1 MEAVIIVLLVALV
14 GAVIG
19 VGVYVS
25 AGQRRRGGP
34 EESEAQRLEAQ
45 RVEAQAR
52 LEAQLQAMRSDLSRE
67 IAQGLSTT
75 QQTVLE
81 RVSNVDQRL
90 DKRLDAVQT
99 TVGQRFDA
107 VQSDLGRSLTSQSE
121 TIGKIG
127 AQLGEL
133 AQSTQQML
141 DVGKNIS
148 SLQDI
153 LKPPKVRGGFGEML
167 LERLLAEILPENN
180 YSTQHRFAN
189 GVVVDAAIHVGNSVV
204 PVDSKFPLE
213 SFHRVL
219 AASEEERATVR
230 KDFVRA
236 VRGHID
242 AVAKYILPDEGSLPF
257 ALMYIPAENVY
268 YEVIVKDDLGDAQAN
283 LCAYAMERR
292 VIPVSPNSFYAYLQ
306 AILIGLKGMKVEE
319 RAHEII
325 GHLERLNGDFAKM
338 KEDFTLVGK
347 HLRNA
352 TERYGDVDR
361 SFSKFGDRLA
371 ASVQGPV
378 QAKLPHLDRDE
389 LPEPSD
395 IPGTTLRPLP
405 ASIGNGGEDLN

>member
-1 MEAVIIVLLVALV
+1 MEAVIVVLL
-14 GAVIG
+14 IG
-19 VGVYVS
+19 VLAALAAAVWLLLRS
-25 AGQRRRGGP
+25 QQRPAGETDAR
-34 EESEAQRLEAQ
+34 RLEQ
-45 RVEAQAR
+45 
-52 LEAQLQAMRSDLSRE
+52 QLLATKDDLVHALDS
-67 IAQGLSTT
+67 T
-75 QQTVLE
+75 QQTVLAQVNAVDTK
-81 RVSNVDQRL
+81 VSA
-90 DKRLDAVQT
+90 RLDAVQT

-107 VQSDLGRSLTSQSE
+107 VQSDLGRSLTSQTE

-167 LERLLAEILPENN
+167 LERLLAEILPENS
-180 YSTQHRFAN
+180 YSTQHHFAN
-189 GVVVDAAIHVGNSVV
+189 GVIVDAAIHVGNSVV

-325 GHLERLNGDFAKM
+325 GHLERLNGDFARM
-338 KEDFTLVGK
+338 KDDFTLVGK

-352 TERYGDVDR
+352 TERFGDVDR
-361 SFSKFGDRLA
+361 SFTKFGDRLA

-378 QAKLPHLDRDE
+378 QTQLPDLERDA
-389 LPEPSD
+389 LPEPRE
-395 IPGTTLRPLP
+395 IPAQTTLPKP
-405 ASIGNGGEDLN
+405 ALVNGNDEG

>member
-1 MEAVIIVLLVALV
+1 MEAVIIVLLLALI
-14 GAVIG
+14 GAVVG

-25 AGQRRRGGP
+25 AGQRRPDAP

-45 RVEAQAR
+45 LAALRGDISQ
-52 LEAQLQAMRSDLSRE
+52 QIS
-67 IAQGLSTT
+67 QGLSMT
-75 QQTVLE
+75 QQTVLAQ
-81 RVSNVDQRL
+81 VNAVDTRLNQRF
-90 DKRLDAVQT
+90 DAVQT

-107 VQSDLGRSLTSQSE
+107 VQSDIGRSLTSQSE

-167 LERLLAEILPENN
+167 LERLLAEILPENS

-189 GVVVDAAIHVGNSVV
+189 GVIVDAAIHVGTSIV

-219 AASEEERATVR
+219 AAPEEERSTVR
-230 KDFVRA
+230 KEFVRA

-325 GHLERLNGDFAKM
+325 GHLERLNGDFARM
-338 KEDFTLVGK
+338 KDDFTLVGK

-352 TERYGDVDR
+352 AERYGDVDR
-361 SFSKFGDRLA
+361 SFTKFGDRLA
-371 ASVQGPV
+371 TSVQGPV
-378 QAKLPHLDRDE
+378 QTQLPDLERDA
-389 LPEPSD
+389 LPEPSE
-395 IPGTTLRPLP
+395 IPATTMRPLP
-405 ASIGNGGEDLN
+405 ASIGNGGDDLN